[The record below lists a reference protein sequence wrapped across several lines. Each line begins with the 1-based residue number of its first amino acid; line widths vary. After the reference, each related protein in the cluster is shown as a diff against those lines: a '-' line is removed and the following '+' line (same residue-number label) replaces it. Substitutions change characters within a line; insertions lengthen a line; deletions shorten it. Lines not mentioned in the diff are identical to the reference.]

1 MVRGLSCNF
10 IKFALFE
17 MKTTNAAA
25 VSSVSSAGE
34 DVGSDCFVR
43 VRKRDFEKLE
53 AEVRTLRELMPKVI
67 NCDFIDTIH
76 KGRSLDAFRE
86 RSDREQQ
93 QQREDCLHIRSRLDV
108 ALSECQRE
116 RQEKLVLKQQLWE
129 CREELQQQKAF
140 YTELGAASCT
150 LLWSASQREETI
162 RDILADG
169 KLEPFLSIAG
179 QTMET
184 FIKFLNDEA
193 KPQQSSNSKEHHLV
207 LALAGV
213 VTNIAAVSCGRD
225 FLSSSAHILLD
236 TLLQLL
242 CLMKPGVFP
251 KLKVLMLMALYNITI
266 SGNGLKLI
274 SESPG
279 LLPLLCTLLEDPD
292 PEVCLQSLRLLQSLL
307 LEREV
312 MSHMTTDF
320 LSSFPLSRI
329 HHLASSRH
337 PALKQIA
344 QETLEDLASF
354 TNTQTKD
361 PVKEH

>member
-1 MVRGLSCNF
+1 
-10 IKFALFE
+10 
-17 MKTTNAAA
+17 
-25 VSSVSSAGE
+25 
-34 DVGSDCFVR
+34 
-43 VRKRDFEKLE
+43 
-53 AEVRTLRELMPKVI
+53 MPKVI
-67 NCDFIDTIH
+67 NSDCIDTIH
-76 KGRSLDAFRE
+76 KGRSLDAFKE
-86 RSDREQQ
+86 RSDREKQ

-116 RQEKLVLKQQLWE
+116 KQEKLVLKQQLWE

-140 YTELGAASCT
+140 CTELGTASCT
-150 LLWSASQREETI
+150 LLWSASQREEAI
-162 RDILADG
+162 RDILAAG

-179 QTMET
+179 RTMET
-184 FIKFLNDEA
+184 SIKFLNEEA
-193 KPQQSSNSKEHHLV
+193 KPQQSYNSKEHHLV

-242 CLMKPGVFP
+242 YLMKPGVFP

-266 SGNGLKLI
+266 SVNGLKLV

-279 LLPLLCTLLEDPD
+279 LLLLLSTLLEDPD

-312 MSHMTTDF
+312 MPHITTDF
-320 LSSFPLSRI
+320 LSSFPISRI

-337 PALKQIA
+337 SALKQTA

-354 TNTQTKD
+354 TNSQTKD
-361 PVKEH
+361 SEKEQ

>member
-1 MVRGLSCNF
+1 KMDFHQTGSGTLQNYQRP
-10 IKFALFE
+10 
-17 MKTTNAAA
+17 
-25 VSSVSSAGE
+25 

-43 VRKRDFEKLE
+43 VRKRDLEKLE
-53 AEVRTLRELMPKVI
+53 AEVRTLRELMPKFLYCYIV
-67 NCDFIDTIH
+67 
-76 KGRSLDAFRE
+76 KK

-116 RQEKLVLKQQLWE
+116 RQEKLVLKQQLCE

-140 YTELGAASCT
+140 CTELGTASCT
-150 LLWSASQREETI
+150 LLWSASQREEAI
-162 RDILADG
+162 KDILAG

-179 QTMET
+179 QTLET

-193 KPQQSSNSKEHHLV
+193 KPQQSCNSKEHHLV

-242 CLMKPGVFP
+242 YLMKPGVFP

-266 SGNGLKLI
+266 SVNGLKLI

-279 LLPLLCTLLEDPD
+279 LLPLLSTLLEDPD

-320 LSSFPLSRI
+320 RRSFPLSRI

-337 PALKQIA
+337 PALKQTA

-354 TNTQTKD
+354 TNSQTKD
-361 PVKEH
+361 SEKEQ

>member
-1 MVRGLSCNF
+1 
-10 IKFALFE
+10 
-17 MKTTNAAA
+17 MKTTNTAN
-25 VSSVSSAGE
+25 VSSVSSAEE

-43 VRKRDFEKLE
+43 VRKRDLEKLE

-67 NCDFIDTIH
+67 NSDVIDTIH
-76 KGRSLDAFRE
+76 KGRSLDAFKE
-86 RSDREQQ
+86 HSDRELQR
-93 QQREDCLHIRSRLDV
+93 QREDCQHTRSRLDV

-116 RQEKLVLKQQLWE
+116 KQEKLVLKQQLWE
-129 CREELQQQKAF
+129 CREELQRQKAF
-140 YTELGAASCT
+140 CTDLGAATCT
-150 LLWSASQREETI
+150 LLWSASQKEEAI

-179 QTMET
+179 QTLET

-193 KPQQSSNSKEHHLV
+193 KPQQSYNSKEHHLV

-225 FLSSSAHILLD
+225 FLSSSAHILLN

-242 CLMKPGVFP
+242 HLMKPGVFP

-266 SGNGLKLI
+266 SVNGLKLI
-274 SESPG
+274 SENRG
-279 LLPLLCTLLEDPD
+279 LPPLLCTLLEDPD
-292 PEVCLQSLRLLQSLL
+292 PEVCLQSLRLFQSLL

-312 MSHMTTDF
+312 MSHMTADF
-320 LSSFPLSRI
+320 LSCFPLSRI
-329 HHLASSRH
+329 HLLASSRH
-337 PALKQIA
+337 PALKQTA
-344 QETLEDLASF
+344 KETLEDLASF

-361 PVKEH
+361 TEKEQ

>member
-1 MVRGLSCNF
+1 
-10 IKFALFE
+10 
-17 MKTTNAAA
+17 MKTNTAN

-34 DVGSDCFVR
+34 DLGSDCFVR
-43 VRKRDFEKLE
+43 VRKRDLEKLE

-67 NCDFIDTIH
+67 NSDYIDTIH
-76 KGRSLDAFRE
+76 KGRSLDAFKE

-116 RQEKLVLKQQLWE
+116 RQDKLVLKQQLRE
-129 CREELQQQKAF
+129 CKEELQQQKAF
-140 YTELGAASCT
+140 CTELGTASCT
-150 LLWSASQREETI
+150 LLWSASQSEEAI
-162 RDILADG
+162 RDILAAG

-179 QTMET
+179 QTLET

-193 KPQQSSNSKEHHLV
+193 KPQQSYNSKEHHLV

-213 VTNIAAVSCGRD
+213 ITNIAAVSCGRD

-242 CLMKPGVFP
+242 YLMKPGVFP

-266 SGNGLKLI
+266 SVNGLKLI

-279 LLPLLCTLLEDPD
+279 LLPLLSTLLEDPD

-312 MSHMTTDF
+312 MSHITTDF
-320 LSSFPLSRI
+320 LSSFPLRCI

-337 PALKQIA
+337 PALKQTA

-354 TNTQTKD
+354 TNSQTKD
-361 PVKEH
+361 SEKEQ

>member
-1 MVRGLSCNF
+1 FQDQLN
-10 IKFALFE
+10 
-17 MKTTNAAA
+17 
-25 VSSVSSAGE
+25 
-34 DVGSDCFVR
+34 CFVR
-43 VRKRDFEKLE
+43 VRKRDLEKLE
-53 AEVRTLRELMPKVI
+53 AEVRTLRELMPKFLYCYIV
-67 NCDFIDTIH
+67 
-76 KGRSLDAFRE
+76 KE

-116 RQEKLVLKQQLWE
+116 RQEKLVLKQQLCE
-129 CREELQQQKAF
+129 CREELLQQKAF
-140 YTELGAASCT
+140 CTELGTASCT
-150 LLWSASQREETI
+150 LLWSASQREEAI
-162 RDILADG
+162 KDILAG

-179 QTMET
+179 QTLET

-193 KPQQSSNSKEHHLV
+193 KPQQSCNSKEHHLV

-242 CLMKPGVFP
+242 YLMKPGVFP

-266 SGNGLKLI
+266 SVNGLKLI

-279 LLPLLCTLLEDPD
+279 LLPLLSTLLEDPD

-320 LSSFPLSRI
+320 RSSFPLSRI

-337 PALKQIA
+337 PALKQTA
-344 QETLEDLASF
+344 QETLEDLHTHNISCLCSPAYVEF
-354 TNTQTKD
+354 
-361 PVKEH
+361 

>member
-1 MVRGLSCNF
+1 
-10 IKFALFE
+10 

-213 VTNIAAVSCGRD
+213 VTSEGTEFVFLIVQSNCHNLFILNITISR
-225 FLSSSAHILLD
+225 I
-236 TLLQLL
+236 
-242 CLMKPGVFP
+242 
-251 KLKVLMLMALYNITI
+251 LMLMALYNITI

>member
-1 MVRGLSCNF
+1 FQDQRY
-10 IKFALFE
+10 
-17 MKTTNAAA
+17 
-25 VSSVSSAGE
+25 
-34 DVGSDCFVR
+34 
-43 VRKRDFEKLE
+43 KRDLEKLE
-53 AEVRTLRELMPKVI
+53 AEVRTLRELMPKFLYCYIV
-67 NCDFIDTIH
+67 
-76 KGRSLDAFRE
+76 KE

-116 RQEKLVLKQQLWE
+116 RQEKLVLKQQLCE

-140 YTELGAASCT
+140 CTELGTASCT
-150 LLWSASQREETI
+150 LLWSASQREEAI
-162 RDILADG
+162 KDILAG

-179 QTMET
+179 QTLET

-193 KPQQSSNSKEHHLV
+193 KPQQSCNSKEHHLV

-225 FLSSSAHILLD
+225 FLSSSAHILLN

-242 CLMKPGVFP
+242 YLMKPGVFP

-266 SGNGLKLI
+266 SVNGLKLI

-279 LLPLLCTLLEDPD
+279 LLPLLSTLLEDPD

-320 LSSFPLSRI
+320 RSSFPLSRI

-337 PALKQIA
+337 PALKQTA

-354 TNTQTKD
+354 TNSQTKD
-361 PVKEH
+361 SEKEQ

>member
-1 MVRGLSCNF
+1 
-10 IKFALFE
+10 
-17 MKTTNAAA
+17 MKTTNTAN
-25 VSSVSSAGE
+25 VSSVPSAGE

-43 VRKRDFEKLE
+43 VRKRDLEKLE
-53 AEVRTLRELMPKVI
+53 AEVRTLRQLMPKLI
-67 NCDFIDTIH
+67 NRDCIDAIH
-76 KGRSLDAFRE
+76 KGRSLDAFKE
-86 RSDREQQ
+86 RSDREKQ

-129 CREELQQQKAF
+129 CREELQQQKEF
-140 YTELGAASCT
+140 CTELGTASCT
-150 LLWSASQREETI
+150 LLWSASQREEAI
-162 RDILADG
+162 RDILAAG

-179 QTMET
+179 RTLET
-184 FIKFLNDEA
+184 SIKFLNDEA
-193 KPQQSSNSKEHHLV
+193 KPQQSYNSKEHHLV

-242 CLMKPGVFP
+242 YLMKPGVFP
-251 KLKVLMLMALYNITI
+251 KLKALMLMALYNITI
-266 SGNGLKLI
+266 SVNGLKLV

-279 LLPLLCTLLEDPD
+279 LLPLLSTHLEDPD

-312 MSHMTTDF
+312 MSHIKTDF
-320 LSSFPLSRI
+320 LRSFPISRI

-337 PALKQIA
+337 SALKQTA

-354 TNTQTKD
+354 TNSQTKD
-361 PVKEH
+361 SEKEQ

>member
-1 MVRGLSCNF
+1 
-10 IKFALFE
+10 
-17 MKTTNAAA
+17 
-25 VSSVSSAGE
+25 
-34 DVGSDCFVR
+34 
-43 VRKRDFEKLE
+43 
-53 AEVRTLRELMPKVI
+53 TLRELMPKFLYCYIV
-67 NCDFIDTIH
+67 
-76 KGRSLDAFRE
+76 KK

-116 RQEKLVLKQQLWE
+116 RQEKLVLKQQLCE

-140 YTELGAASCT
+140 CTELGTASCT
-150 LLWSASQREETI
+150 LLWSASQREEAI
-162 RDILADG
+162 KDILAG

-179 QTMET
+179 QTLET

-193 KPQQSSNSKEHHLV
+193 KPQQSCNSKEHHLV

-242 CLMKPGVFP
+242 YLMKPGVFP

-266 SGNGLKLI
+266 SVNGLKLI

-279 LLPLLCTLLEDPD
+279 LLPLLSTLLEDPD

-320 LSSFPLSRI
+320 RRSFPLSRI

-337 PALKQIA
+337 PALKQTA
-344 QETLEDLASF
+344 QETLEDLHTHNISCLCSLAYVEF
-354 TNTQTKD
+354 
-361 PVKEH
+361 

>member
-1 MVRGLSCNF
+1 
-10 IKFALFE
+10 
-17 MKTTNAAA
+17 MKTINTAD

-43 VRKRDFEKLE
+43 VRKRDLEKLE
-53 AEVRTLRELMPKVI
+53 AEVRTQRELMPKVI
-67 NCDFIDTIH
+67 NSDFIDTIH
-76 KGRSLDAFRE
+76 KGRSLDAFKE
-86 RSDREQQ
+86 RSAREQQ

-108 ALSECQRE
+108 ALSECKRE

-129 CREELQQQKAF
+129 CREELQQQKT
-140 YTELGAASCT
+140 YCTELGAASCT
-150 LLWSASQREETI
+150 LLWSASQREEAI

-179 QTMET
+179 QTMEA

-279 LLPLLCTLLEDPD
+279 LLPLLRTLLKDPD

-329 HHLASSRH
+329 HHLASSCH

-361 PVKEH
+361 AVKKQ